1 MTHALLLF
9 MTDII
14 TIGYR
19 HAKAALICYL

>member
-1 MTHALLLF
+1 MIHTPLLF